1 LTMHI
6 SVIKHAPNKFKVKH
20 APIKFR
26 VLFVAPLRAVN
37 SNKAASGDP
46 LGRCTSVAD
55 TSTNGTVRTD
65 MSNTM
70 RSRTYAKDKTT
81 NTVIDLIRIKMH
93 KVHHKCLANL
103 NDINRM
109 YKVAESSFQEKQLS
123 SSSTN
128 SCVQRVR
135 LVLLTQDGP
144 QRVRSSLDLCPGCTE
159 LPFVNTGRSTPA
171 SRTIPI
177 APPASDVAAA
187 TTQMNG
193 SAIRRPSPRTVRT
206 QQIRHAIQAY

>member
-1 LTMHI
+1 MV
-6 SVIKHAPNKFKVKH
+6 SRF
-20 APIKFR
+20 IKF
-26 VLFVAPLRAVN
+26 
-37 SNKAASGDP
+37 
-46 LGRCTSVAD
+46 T
-55 TSTNGTVRTD
+55 
-65 MSNTM
+65 
-70 RSRTYAKDKTT
+70 
-81 NTVIDLIRIKMH
+81 IK
-93 KVHHKCLANL
+93 CPPNL
-103 NDINRM
+103 DDINRM
-109 YKVAESSFQEKQLS
+109 YKVAKRSFQEKQMS
-123 SSSTN
+123 SSSAN

-193 SAIRRPSPRTVRT
+193 SAISRPSPRTVRT
-206 QQIRHAIQAY
+206 KHKPTGHQGGRQQCCKSLHDYFQ